1 MEECCHEYSAM
12 NLDNSRQKNHS
23 ARSRAGMVQSWA
35 ARSNASA
42 SYLAAVWCLTFA
54 VSAAFVSALH

>member
-1 MEECCHEYSAM
+1 M
-12 NLDNSRQKNHS
+12 NLDNSKQKNHS